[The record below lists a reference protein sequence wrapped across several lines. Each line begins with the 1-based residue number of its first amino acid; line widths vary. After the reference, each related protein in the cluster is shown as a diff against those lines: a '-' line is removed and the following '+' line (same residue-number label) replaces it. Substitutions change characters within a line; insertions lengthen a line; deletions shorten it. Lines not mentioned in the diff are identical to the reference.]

1 MWHHHKAL
9 SLKRIFMNLCAHRHK
24 ANYLICG
31 IRSSDTPSS
40 CGRNEKNKTSEVI
53 TVVKITMT
61 CHRSCGEKKNSQ
73 RKSASK
79 DNLPQTLYLWRQGA
93 FFFFF
98 VPFFW
103 WKIKR
108 PLQQYMAAH
117 SAGGKR
123 QRLTLILLLARS
135 PWSVNINVRETFIHT
150 VCMTPALT
158 KSQPLQLFISKRT
171 DEIVNTKQMLSHLP
185 RSESPP
191 PMKNH

>member
-1 MWHHHKAL
+1 MSQELWRKKKL
-9 SLKRIFMNLCAHRHK
+9 TKEISLKGQSTTDFIPVEARCF
-24 ANYLICG
+24 
-31 IRSSDTPSS
+31 
-40 CGRNEKNKTSEVI
+40 
-53 TVVKITMT
+53 
-61 CHRSCGEKKNSQ
+61 
-73 RKSASK
+73 
-79 DNLPQTLYLWRQGA
+79 